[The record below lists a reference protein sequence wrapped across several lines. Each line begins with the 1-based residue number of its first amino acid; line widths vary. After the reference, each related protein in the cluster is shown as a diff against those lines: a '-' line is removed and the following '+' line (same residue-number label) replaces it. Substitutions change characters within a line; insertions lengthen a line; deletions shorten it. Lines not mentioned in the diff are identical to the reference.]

1 MSVIDDLFDIIEKR
15 RGADKNES
23 YVAKMFAKGTK
34 KIGQKVGEEAV
45 ETVIAGVAQSREDLI
60 DESADLLFHLLIL
73 WSDRGVTPK
82 QVMKELEERMNKG
95 RKDTTPGA
103 AAL

>member
-1 MSVIDDLFDIIEKR
+1 MSVLEDLFDIIEKR

-23 YVAKMFAKGTK
+23 YVAKMFGKGTK
-34 KIGQKVGEEAV
+34 KIAQKMGEEAV

-82 QVMKELEERMNKG
+82 QVMKELENRMNKG
-95 RKDTTPGA
+95 RKDTAPGA